1 MDPELSVDQR
11 KRRRILAVALVA
23 AAAVVAVV
31 LAVILAGIRQGAAPQ
46 TGPQTGG
53 PPSSASS
60 PPATSPSAAPSETGT
75 SSTPSSGS
83 QPPTASE
90 SPAETTVPV
99 PVPVAPGPT
108 PPPETLPAPQPPRPA
123 APFPPALG
131 GKDLE
136 AVPGAGRNVALTFDA
151 GANAAGLPSI
161 LQTLADAGIRGTF
174 FLTGSWA
181 TANPGGV
188 AAIVAGGHRVGN
200 HSQTHPSFTG
210 LSDAGI
216 GDQIVAAEQAIQAAG
231 ADPRPLFRFPFGAR
245 DARTIAAV
253 NNLGYVPVRWSV
265 DTLGW
270 KGTSGGVTAQ
280 QVTDRA
286 LSALQPGEIVL
297 MHIGSNPDDG
307 STLDADALPQM
318 IDRMRQA
325 ATALSRWTACWRGS
339 CTPKRLLAAA
349 HPC

>member
-11 KRRRILAVALVA
+11 KRRRLVAVALVA
-23 AAAVVAVV
+23 AVAVVAVV
-31 LAVILAGIRQGAAPQ
+31 LAVILAGIPQGAAPQ
-46 TGPQTGG
+46 GGQQSGG

-60 PPATSPSAAPSETGT
+60 SPATSPSSAPS
-75 SSTPSSGS
+75 SDS

-90 SPAETTVPV
+90 PAAETTV

-108 PPPETLPAPQPPRPA
+108 PPPETLPAPQPPPPA
-123 APFPPALG
+123 APFPASLG
-131 GKDLE
+131 GKDVE
-136 AVPGAGRNVALTFDA
+136 VVPGAGRSVALTFDA
-151 GANAAGLPSI
+151 GGNSAGLPAI

-181 TANPGGV
+181 TANPDGV

-210 LSDAGI
+210 LADAGI
-216 GDQIVAAEQAIQAAG
+216 GDQIVAAEQAIQAVG

-280 QVTDRA
+280 QVADRA

-307 STLDADALPQM
+307 STLDADALPKM

-325 ATALSRWTACWRGS
+325 GYGFVTLDS
-339 CTPKRLLAAA
+339 LLAG
-349 HPC
+349 

>member
-1 MDPELSVDQR
+1 VEV
-11 KRRRILAVALVA
+11 
-23 AAAVVAVV
+23 
-31 LAVILAGIRQGAAPQ
+31 
-46 TGPQTGG
+46 
-53 PPSSASS
+53 
-60 PPATSPSAAPSETGT
+60 
-75 SSTPSSGS
+75 
-83 QPPTASE
+83 
-90 SPAETTVPV
+90 
-99 PVPVAPGPT
+99 
-108 PPPETLPAPQPPRPA
+108 
-123 APFPPALG
+123 
-131 GKDLE
+131 
-136 AVPGAGRNVALTFDA
+136 VPGAGRSVALTFDA
-151 GANAAGLPSI
+151 GGNSAGLPAI
-161 LQTLADAGIRGTF
+161 LQALADAGIRGTF
-174 FLTGSWA
+174 FLTGTWA
-181 TANPGGV
+181 TANPDGV

-216 GDQIVAAEQAIQAAG
+216 GDQIFAAEQAIQAAG

-280 QVTDRA
+280 QVADRA

-307 STLDADALPQM
+307 STLDADALPQV

-325 ATALSRWTACWRGS
+325 GYGFVTLDS
-339 CTPKRLLAAA
+339 LLAG
-349 HPC
+349 

>member
-11 KRRRILAVALVA
+11 KRRRLIVVALVA
-23 AAAVVAVV
+23 AVAVVAVV
-31 LAVILAGIRQGAAPQ
+31 LAVILAGIPQGAAPQ

-60 PPATSPSAAPSETGT
+60 PSATSPSTAPSETGT
-75 SSTPSSGS
+75 SSAPSSGS

-90 SPAETTVPV
+90 PPAETTVPI

-108 PPPETLPAPQPPRPA
+108 PPPETLPAPQPPPPA
-123 APFPPALG
+123 APFPASLG
-131 GKDLE
+131 GQDLE
-136 AVPGAGRNVALTFDA
+136 VVPGAGRSVALTFDA
-151 GANAAGLPSI
+151 GGNSAGLRAI

-181 TANPGGV
+181 TANPDGV
-188 AAIVAGGHRVGN
+188 AVIVAGGHRVGN
-200 HSQTHPSFTG
+200 HSQTHPGFTG

-216 GDQIVAAEQAIQAAG
+216 GDQIVAAEQAIKAAG

-253 NNLGYVPVRWSV
+253 NNLGYVAVRWSV

-270 KGTSGGVTAQ
+270 KGTSGGVTAL
-280 QVTDRA
+280 QVADRA

-325 ATALSRWTACWRGS
+325 GYGFVTLDS
-339 CTPKRLLAAA
+339 LLAG
-349 HPC
+349 